1 MSKKVF
7 LGVGHGGTDP
17 GAVGYVVEKDVN
29 LTMALACKEYL
40 EANGVIV
47 AINRIKD
54 ETEDLKIRIKECNE
68 FNPDLALDIH
78 NNAGKGDGFEAYYT
92 VGGGVGKTLAQNIE
106 AEVKAIGQN
115 SRGIKVKKNSAG
127 TDHFGFIRQTNCPAV
142 LLEGVFVD
150 SAIDVKIAD
159 TIKEQKEFGYAYAR
173 GILKT
178 LGIAEK
184 KEPTKKPTATK
195 SDEVYRVRKS
205 WDNPKSQIGAF
216 KNLTN
221 AKSQVNRNPGY
232 SVYNSKGKKVYP
244 IADKKALDALAKDVI
259 NGKYGNGTAR
269 KKAIT
274 TAYKTGKIAYSYDEI
289 QKRVNELV

>member
-47 AINRIKD
+47 AMSRIKD
-54 ETEDLKIRIKECNE
+54 ETEDLKIRIKECND
-68 FNPDLALDIH
+68 FNPDLALDVH

-115 SRGIKVKKNSAG
+115 SRGIKVKKNSSG
-127 TDHFGFIRQTNCPAV
+127 TDYFGFIRQTKCPAV

-150 SAIDVKIAD
+150 NATDVTIAD
-159 TIKEQKEFGYAYAR
+159 TIAEQKEFGYAYAR

-184 KEPTKKPTATK
+184 KEPVNIPTSTE
-195 SDEVYRVRKS
+195 SDDLYRVRKS
-205 WDNPKSQIGAF
+205 WDNPSSQIGAF

-221 AKSQVNRNPGY
+221 AKSQANRYPGY
-232 SVYNSKGKKVYP
+232 SVYNNNGEKVYP
-244 IADKKALDALAKDVI
+244 VADKKALDTLAREVI
-259 NGKYGNGTAR
+259 NGKWGNGTAR

-274 TAYKTGKIAYSYDEI
+274 DAYRAGKIAYSYDEI